1 MRISLALSLALIAGA
16 CAGGMRVQAGAD
28 YSTSVDFARYATFTW
43 DEPDDRPVGDPRIEN
58 NELFETRLHAA
69 VAFELSR
76 SGIRESNPG
85 PALIAH
91 HHVTVRNRVDV
102 YEADAEAGY
111 RSTEYGEGTQV
122 VQYDE
127 GTILVDLADAE
138 TRDLI
143 WRGWAQFDIGRALS
157 DPDLMVEAINEAIAK
172 MFEEF
177 PPPRPSTAG

>member
-1 MRISLALSLALIAGA
+1 MRMTLAVTTALLAGA
-16 CAGGMRVQAGAD
+16 CFGGMGIAAGAD
-28 YSTSVDFARYATFTW
+28 YSTSVDFARYTTFTW
-43 DEPDDRPVGDPRIEN
+43 EDADDRPIGDPRLEN

-76 SGIRESNPG
+76 ADIREANSG
-85 PALIAH
+85 PALTVH

-111 RSTEYGEGTQV
+111 RSTEFGEGTQV

-127 GTILVDLADAE
+127 GTILIDIADAE

-143 WRGWAQFDIGRALS
+143 WRGWAQFDIGQALS
-157 DPDLMVEAINEAIAK
+157 DPDVMVNAVNEAIEK
-172 MFEEF
+172 MFDGF
-177 PPPRPSTAG
+177 PPNR